1 MRKPRAALL
10 LLILAP
16 TLIATAGAEIASIG
30 LNAPW
35 KPGPGMKFE
44 SVPKGGPTD
53 GPWLRVV
60 HSPGSAASLQL
71 GSPVALPPGAV
82 LKVWVNGNGT
92 KDRLSLYLFG
102 GKGHRAYNITLGTS
116 GWREFTFD
124 ISEDF
129 GENTWTW
136 ATPRRLDI
144 GHITALKIYAPR
156 GNSSEAG
163 PVGIGPIRFVSPRR
177 SSRPAV
183 VLLTCRDRREDPARE
198 YRVIPHLRRAG
209 FEVQLRRMYAVGSAT
224 YLAAD
229 QLARFNAAIL
239 LDMPR
244 ADKGDYP
251 KNFSRVAR
259 VLHEYV
265 ENGGGLLFTAM
276 PQGWNNALPTINRFL
291 DNWGAAYL
299 NEQVVDPEHLAQSPA
314 WFRRYPFSWTENVA
328 PHTVTAGVRGTWFPA
343 KAWRA
348 DGILTTAAVRYAAS
362 WTVVLSGG
370 PSALS
375 VRPQGNKLV
384 TGPPLTYK
392 TAPPILGVR
401 PAGRGRVAVLPIA
414 SSFLTAG
421 CDHPAWRS
429 MVWDG
434 TAQRRKSNM
443 NALFLNTVRWLAEPS
458 RTSGVFGG
466 YAEPTQEPDYR
477 PEYMRPI
484 PINWE
489 QMKFR
494 KPNHN
499 DYSLLVGMRS
509 SLSGG
514 NAEPQAMIDAAKAA
528 GYDVAVFAEP
538 VPGMDAGKWR
548 TLTRVCA
555 RNSSTDFL
563 ALPGLRCRDPQG
575 NHYLLFGTFTW
586 PDEEWRRKCFNERGE
601 VIDTYTLYAK
611 VSGWRHVVIHSIG
624 RNANPVL
631 HLRHYSSIAVFT
643 YEADR
648 LIDDAW
654 RQYLLLEENCYYPIP
669 LAVHFVSTPAE
680 VERARAGFQTRL
692 WARDIEDARDKLDGG
707 KAGQSYFWN
716 PKPTYLSSGVR
727 LLDWQ
732 ELNMNSWR
740 AQAPGTD
747 KWKFRFTVASEQP
760 VVEVKV
766 MDGTRLYRCFRPD
779 RKRFTLEHTGYH
791 GKQNQFTLRARDARG
806 GEMISSHLKTH
817 TMEHVFF
824 MCGDRQNSLGE
835 GSWGYQTWPAQY
847 GTAPKV
853 DIRDLFPPHWDG
865 TQPGHSSFCTACIR
879 PAPGFDARNEDN
891 LSYMA
896 STNRTLMA
904 SRDCTITE
912 LIGDKKFLPPGR
924 TWWSDCKPTAPLR
937 DRELLTQRVRR
948 WHFRVPDGVPGF
960 MLVEGAV
967 KSIGD
972 FRTRTGTDGIG
983 VLLYSMGDRGG
994 KNGELDHFAFTTA
1007 TGQMIVRQTPQGT
1020 PRFVKRG
1027 SAGKGDCFAEF
1038 PRRLGAPAIFPLTD
1052 VAYRLYAD
1060 PNLFGTVFGVRIPKG
1075 RVRKGTA
1082 WRYRFL
1088 YAVSADEPGSLN
1100 ETAQRIRIAFGLSG
1114 RPGYTYRFEKGK
1126 SVDTT
1131 YWLRA
1136 ASEDGIVLVD
1146 LARQPEMPGGLPLV
1160 VDGLNDRWSAVLAER
1175 ETGGRV
1181 RFIGALENSGYA
1193 LVDLRDRDR
1202 RLLVGHPVRAGDER
1216 LFIQLISWGKEGTSV
1231 EVHNPTAAP
1240 IRTWVTV
1247 TDACA
1252 CFQGGSKDVTV
1263 PAGTSLTLR
1272 F

>member
-1 MRKPRAALL
+1 MRKTATGLL
-10 LLILAP
+10 LFLLAP
-16 TLIATAGAEIASIG
+16 AVIATSGAEIATVG
-30 LNAPW
+30 FDAPW
-35 KPGPGMKFE
+35 TPDPGME
-44 SVPKGGPTD
+44 IDSLPKGGPAD
-53 GPWLRVV
+53 GPWLRTVY
-60 HSPGSAASLQL
+60 SPGSAATLHLSAPL
-71 GSPVALPPGAV
+71 ALPPGAI
-82 LKVWVNGNGT
+82 LKVWVKGNGT
-92 KDRLSLYLFG
+92 RDRLSLYLFG
-102 GKGHRAYNITLGTS
+102 GTGHRAYNLALGAS
-116 GWREFTFD
+116 DWRELSFD

-136 ATPRRLDI
+136 ATPRSLDI
-144 GHITALKIYAPR
+144 GHITGLKLYAPK
-156 GNSSEAG
+156 GGSPGPG
-163 PVGIGPIRFVSPRR
+163 PVGIGPIRFELPRKGSR
-177 SSRPAV
+177 SSV

-198 YRVIPHLRRAG
+198 YRIIPHLRRAG
-209 FEVQLRRMYAVGSAT
+209 FEVQLRRMYGVGSGT

-244 ADKGDYP
+244 ADKGEYP

-265 ENGGGLLFTAM
+265 EKGGGLFFTAM
-276 PQGWNNALPTINRFL
+276 PSGWNNAMPTINRFL

-299 NEQVVDPEHLAQSPA
+299 NEQVVDPENLVQSPA
-314 WFRRYPFSWTENVA
+314 WFRRYPFAWTENVA
-328 PHTVTAGVRGTWFPA
+328 PHTVTADVGGTWFPA

-348 DGILTTAAVRYAAS
+348 DGILTTAAVRYGPS
-362 WTVVLSGG
+362 WTVVVGGG

-392 TAPPILGVR
+392 TAPPIMAVR
-401 PAGRGRVAVLPIA
+401 QAGRGRLAVLPIA

-434 TAQRRKSNM
+434 GANRRKSNM
-443 NALFLNTVRWLAEPS
+443 KSLFLNTVRWLVEPS
-458 RTSGVFGG
+458 RQSGVFGG
-466 YAEPTQEPDYR
+466 FTEPSRKPDFR
-477 PEYMRPI
+477 PEYMRPL
-484 PINWE
+484 PIDWE
-489 QMKFR
+489 QMRFR

-499 DYSLLVGMRS
+499 DYRLLVGVRS

-514 NAEPQAMIDAAKAA
+514 TATPQAMIDAAKAA
-528 GYDVAVFAEP
+528 GYDAVVFTEP
-538 VPGMDAGKWR
+538 VRSMDAGRWR
-548 TLTRVCA
+548 ALTQVCA
-555 RNSSTDFL
+555 QNSSATFL
-563 ALPGLRCRDPQG
+563 ALPGLRYRDPQG

-586 PDEEWRRKCFNERGE
+586 PDAEWRRKCFNERGE

-631 HLRHYSSIAVFT
+631 HLRHYSCMAVFT
-643 YEADR
+643 YDADR

-654 RQYLLLEENCYYPIP
+654 RQYLLLEENCYYPVP
-669 LAVHFVSTPAE
+669 LAVHFVSTPTE
-680 VERARAGFQTRL
+680 VEKARAGFQTRM
-692 WARDIEDARDKLDGG
+692 WARDIEDVRDKLDGG

-740 AQAPGTD
+740 ARAPGTD
-747 KWKFRFTVASEQP
+747 KWKFRFALASEEP
-760 VVEVKV
+760 ITEVNV
-766 MDGTRLYRCFRPD
+766 MDGTRLYRCFRPR
-779 RKRFTLEHTGYH
+779 RKRFTVEHTGYH

-824 MCGDRQNSLGE
+824 MCADRQNSLGE

-912 LIGDKKFLPPGR
+912 LVGDKKFLPPGR
-924 TWWSDCKPTAPLR
+924 KWWSDCKPTAPLR
-937 DRELLTQRVRR
+937 DREFLTQRVRR
-948 WHFRVPDGVPGF
+948 WHFRVPEGVPGF
-960 MLVEGAV
+960 MLVEGSV
-967 KSIGD
+967 KSVGD
-972 FRTRTGTDGIG
+972 FLTRSGPDEIG

-994 KNGELDHFAFTTA
+994 KNGELDHFAFTA
-1007 TGQMIVRQTPQGT
+1007 AGQMIVRQTPAGT
-1020 PRFVKRG
+1020 PRFVRHG
-1027 SAGKGDCFAEF
+1027 SARKGDCFAEF
-1038 PRRLGAPAIFPLTD
+1038 PRRLGAPVIFPLTD
-1052 VAYRLYAD
+1052 TAYRLYAD
-1060 PNLFGTVFGVRIPKG
+1060 PNLFGTVFGERVPGG

-1088 YAVSADEPGSLN
+1088 YAVFAGGPGSLN
-1100 ETAQRIRIAFGLSG
+1100 ETPQRIRTAFGLTG
-1114 RPGYTYRFEKGK
+1114 RPGYKYRFKKGRL
-1126 SVDTT
+1126 VDST

-1136 ASEDGIVLVD
+1136 ASEDGVVLVD
-1146 LARQPEMPGGLPLV
+1146 LPRQPEMPGGLPLV
-1160 VDGLNDRWSAVLAER
+1160 VDGLNERWSAVVAER
-1175 ETGGRV
+1175 ETDKGQV
-1181 RFIGALENSGYA
+1181 RFIGVLEKSGYA
-1193 LVDLRDRDR
+1193 LVDLRDRDL
-1202 RLLVGHPVRAGDER
+1202 RLLIGHPVRAGDDR
-1216 LFIQLISWGKEGTSV
+1216 LFIQLLSWGSGGTSV
-1231 EVHNPTAAP
+1231 EVHNPTPVP
-1240 IRTWVTV
+1240 IRTWVAV
-1247 TDACA
+1247 TNACA
-1252 CFQGGSKDVTV
+1252 RFRTGKKDVTV
-1263 PAGTSLTLR
+1263 PPGTSVTVR